1 MGLVISGK
9 SSVDII
15 LHKPVTQY
23 LTVVRI
29 QFKRVFAINF
39 NKWGHHGH

>member
-9 SSVDII
+9 SSVDTI

-23 LTVVRI
+23 FTVVRI
-29 QFKRVFAINF
+29 QFNCIFAINF
-39 NKWGHHGH
+39 NKWGHHGD